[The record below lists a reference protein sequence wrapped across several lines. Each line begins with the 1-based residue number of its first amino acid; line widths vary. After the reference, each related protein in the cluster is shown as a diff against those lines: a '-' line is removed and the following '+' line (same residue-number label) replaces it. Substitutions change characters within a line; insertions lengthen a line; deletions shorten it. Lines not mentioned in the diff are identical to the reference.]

1 MGNCKTWVG
10 EKLST
15 KSTPFSISKSL
26 TIMRALNLYASTV
39 AADRLILYTRNSL
52 VQDKEQKA
60 AGQYFVFDVNED
72 PEEVMR
78 LL

>member
-26 TIMRALNLYASTV
+26 TIMRTLNLYASTV
-39 AADRLILYTRNSL
+39 TADRLVLYTGANVVVTCL
-52 VQDKEQKA
+52 
-60 AGQYFVFDVNED
+60 
-72 PEEVMR
+72 
-78 LL
+78 